1 MKKIIQT
8 SAAPAP
14 IGPYSQAVAAGNLL
28 FVSGQIALDPAT
40 GALVLDSIQSETH
53 RVMKNIGAILE
64 AAGADY
70 THIVKTGIFLRDM
83 QDFQAVNEIY
93 GSYFTGGYPARETV
107 QVARLPRDVNVEISV
122 VVLLSAL
129 PA

>member
-1 MKKIIQT
+1 MKKIIRT

-14 IGPYSQAVAAGNLL
+14 IGPYSQAVAAGNMLY
-28 FVSGQIALDPAT
+28 VSGQIALDPAT
-40 GALVLDSIQSETH
+40 GALVLDHIRAETD
-53 RVMKNIGAILE
+53 RVMKNIGAILQ

-70 THIVKTGIFLRDM
+70 SHIVKTGIFLRDM
-83 QDFQAVNEIY
+83 NDFQAVNEIY
-93 GSYFTGGYPARETV
+93 GSYFTGDFPARETV

-122 VVLLSAL
+122 VVLLPAL